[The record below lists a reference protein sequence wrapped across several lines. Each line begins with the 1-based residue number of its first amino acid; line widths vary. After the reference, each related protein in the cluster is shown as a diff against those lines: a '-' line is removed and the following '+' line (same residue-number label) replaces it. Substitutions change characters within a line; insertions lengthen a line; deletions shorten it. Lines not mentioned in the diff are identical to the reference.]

1 MSVGLFVRVEPF
13 YGFLAIAVRR
23 GQNCLFDLV
32 DNNEIIGHVIFR
44 DEDVVLLPCPFVEPF
59 RIESVIFSAVRAFI
73 RWVAVDDRIRR
84 NLDRL
89 IVHM

>member
-1 MSVGLFVRVEPF
+1 MSVGLFVRIEPF

-23 GQNCLFDLV
+23 GQNRFLHFV
-32 DNNEIIGHVIFR
+32 NHNEIIGHIVFR
-44 DEDVVLLPCPFVEPF
+44 DENVALMSRPFVEPF
-59 RIESVIFSAVRAFI
+59 RIEAVILSAVRALI